1 MEEVSKFK
9 VGDFVRVKGTPS
21 KNDDG
26 RVCVISGRISKIT
39 YVPHTNPRQPK
50 VGFVVDITTDQET
63 RNYFIS
69 GDSGYTTG
77 PGTLTF
83 IEDDIELDLGKNR
96 EQTLNNLGIDGD
108 N

>member
-9 VGDFVRVKGTPS
+9 IGDFVRVKGTPS

-26 RVCVISGRISKIT
+26 RLCVISGRISKIT
-39 YVPHTNPRQPK
+39 YVPHTNLRQPK

-63 RNYFIS
+63 LNYFKS
-69 GDSGYTTG
+69 DNSGYNSG
-77 PGTLTF
+77 PDSLTF
-83 IEDDIELDLGKNR
+83 LEVDLELDLGKNR
-96 EQTLNNLGIDGD
+96 EETLNNLGIDGD